1 MDLAHAG
8 RSSLVAIRY
17 NATSVPI
24 PCRQS
29 VNECRNLGFA
39 CVFPGFVSS
48 KSMFVF
54 LRRIWRGLTGG
65 STGVLGAQGFA
76 RGIPRVRKKRM
87 RMILQRLSIVWLA
100 LQLGTR

>member
-1 MDLAHAG
+1 
-8 RSSLVAIRY
+8 
-17 NATSVPI
+17 
-24 PCRQS
+24 
-29 VNECRNLGFA
+29 
-39 CVFPGFVSS
+39 
-48 KSMFVF
+48 MFVF